1 MADNFTILI
10 GTVGQ
15 GMNVSGDSGE
25 TWTKIR
31 QPIPSECNI
40 RALGT
45 YPDNPHRILAGTDG
59 LGLFRSDDNGVSWE
73 TVDSPIG
80 DQQIW
85 SVAVDPAHTD
95 TIFAGTRP
103 EAPRTS
109 FSACGFGWTSM

>member
-1 MADNFTILI
+1 MADNFTILV

-31 QPIPSECNI
+31 NPIPSESSI
-40 RALGT
+40 RALRT
-45 YPDNPHRILAGTDG
+45 YPNDPHRILAGSDG
-59 LGLFRSDDNGVSWE
+59 HGLFRSDDNGINWE

-80 DQQIW
+80 DLQVW

-103 EAPRTS
+103 E
-109 FSACGFGWTSM
+109 GFLLIFAEI